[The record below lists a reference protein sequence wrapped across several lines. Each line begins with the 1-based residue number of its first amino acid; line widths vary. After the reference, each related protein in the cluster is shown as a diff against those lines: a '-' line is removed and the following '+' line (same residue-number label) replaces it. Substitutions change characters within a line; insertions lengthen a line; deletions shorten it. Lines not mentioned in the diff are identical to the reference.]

1 MKYYITIKYLHSCYN
16 LYLYFTL
23 LGGGSGFL
31 GGTQKNCHATE
42 IAYWYAP
49 LSLSIQI

>member
-31 GGTQKNCHATE
+31 GGPRKIVMQLRLHIDTR
-42 IAYWYAP
+42 